1 MDRLLAL
8 CYPRCSTCKKA
19 MRWLDEHGIAYD
31 YRDIVLDRPGAAE
44 LASWHERS
52 GLPVRRLFNTSG
64 KAYREQN
71 LKARLDAG
79 MTDEECYELLAT
91 NGMLVKRPLLV
102 GDDFVLVGFREK
114 EWEERLA

>member
-19 MRWLDEHGIAYD
+19 TRWLDERGIAYD
-31 YRDIVLDRPGAAE
+31 YRDIVADNPTAAE
-44 LASWHERS
+44 LAAWHERS
-52 GLPVRRLFNTSG
+52 DLPVRRLFNASG
-64 KAYREQN
+64 KVYREQN

-79 MTDEECYELLAT
+79 MSDEECYELLST

-102 GDDFVLVGFREK
+102 GDDFVLVGFREG
-114 EWEERLA
+114 EWEERLG